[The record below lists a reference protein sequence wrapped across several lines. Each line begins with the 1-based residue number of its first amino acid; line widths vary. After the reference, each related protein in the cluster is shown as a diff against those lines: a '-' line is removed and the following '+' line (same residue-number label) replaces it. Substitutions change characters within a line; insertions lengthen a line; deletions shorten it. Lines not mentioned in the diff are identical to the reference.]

1 MRTGDVRRV
10 VGSPLAVRRRA
21 RSPLG
26 IVLVLATC
34 LALLWAHSAYGS
46 GHMDAH
52 VGKGMGHHAS
62 ASMCLST
69 ADVSAAHPDAL
80 PAPAVQEAVCRA
92 ATQHERPTDRWVALP
107 FVPSQRAGPIGL
119 QVVRR

>member
-1 MRTGDVRRV
+1 MSESDLNRV
-10 VGSPLAVRRRA
+10 TVGPLAMRRRA

-26 IVLVLATC
+26 VVLVLATC
-34 LALLWAHSAYGS
+34 FALLWAHSAYGS

-52 VGKGMGHHAS
+52 MGKGMSHQAS

-69 ADVSAAHPDAL
+69 ADAPVAYPDAL
-80 PAPAVQEAVCRA
+80 PAPAVQEVVCRA
-92 ATQHERPTDRWVALP
+92 ATQHDRPTDRWVALP